1 MALRIEKSPGVVW
14 FGDIKDRNISNR
26 LEWYQNAR
34 NAVEFSDDSCDC
46 LIAKNL
52 VITMGRHVD
61 NSIVVN
67 DRSVSEFGCLL
78 QGERTVWFFK
88 TEKWFVKDTGSKNPI
103 VVERKEKQKLTV
115 PKDDGISKGLQLEDR
130 DLLRIGNSYF
140 VIRLN

>member
-78 QGERTVWFFK
+78 QGERKGWFFK